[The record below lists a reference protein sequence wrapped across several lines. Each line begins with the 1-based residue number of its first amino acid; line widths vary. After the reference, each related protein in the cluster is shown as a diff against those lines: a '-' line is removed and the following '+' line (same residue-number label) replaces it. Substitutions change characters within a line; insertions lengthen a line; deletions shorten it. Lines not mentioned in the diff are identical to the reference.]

1 MLIVDFLFQSNDK
14 LELTDKL
21 HTEEHLCREMRTK
34 YVEMEETL
42 QKTKERL
49 QLKDDE
55 MIRLAHETTEL
66 NRQILLK
73 DQELDRLR
81 HYEAS
86 SDSGNYLQA
95 ELQTA
100 NSTIEDLQKR
110 ITEIQESVPPVVQK
124 SIVVPKKIDD
134 ESNDELSTIE
144 EGRDAG
150 EVEELLKE
158 IDLLKTEKAEMM
170 KIINDFRTKV
180 PQTSQNDVKTQVS
193 VLQTDAKIQA
203 EVAKSTQETQLN
215 GDEIPSRAESR
226 SSILPPEEALE
237 KLQEKFRQTMNEVEH
252 LTEERDRLEHLV
264 LQLQFETETIGEYI
278 TLYQTQRRQLKQKDL
293 ERDRQLQQLAIDRE
307 KMKEKLLELN
317 NLIEQL
323 LVEKRRRLSSV
334 TESND
339 HTSSLTNGNGATSH
353 PLTPSP
359 ASSPVPPISEQSVN
373 SSLPETTTD
382 QTDETATTGSKQ
394 LTRQISFKNK
404 LDTKETAKKILALL
418 SDIQTANQES
428 IQHSSGVDQCA
439 CCQGKLDVV

>member
-1 MLIVDFLFQSNDK
+1 M
-14 LELTDKL
+14 TDKL
-21 HTEEHLCREMRTK
+21 QSEEHLCREMRTK
-34 YVEMEETL
+34 YTEMEETL
-42 QKTKERL
+42 LKTKERL

-55 MIRLAHETTEL
+55 MIRMAHEATEL
-66 NRQILLK
+66 NRQILIK

-86 SDSGNYLQA
+86 GESESHLQA
-95 ELQTA
+95 ELQNAQITVG
-100 NSTIEDLQKR
+100 ELQKK
-110 ITEIQESVPPVVQK
+110 IAELELKIPPPIQKPI
-124 SIVVPKKIDD
+124 SIIPGRIDD

-144 EGRDAG
+144 EGREVG
-150 EVEELLKE
+150 EVDELLKE
-158 IDLLKTEKAEMM
+158 IELLRTEKAEMM
-170 KIINDFRTKV
+170 KVINNFHTKV
-180 PQTSQNDVKTQVS
+180 PQPPQNDVKTQVS
-193 VLQTDAKIQA
+193 VVQSDAKTQAEVDQTDAKIQA
-203 EVAKSTQETQLN
+203 EITQVTQETQLN

-237 KLQEKFRQTMNEVEH
+237 RLQEKFRRTMNDVER

-293 ERDRQLQQLAIDRE
+293 ERDRQLQQLALDRE

-317 NLIEQL
+317 TLIEQL

-334 TESND
+334 SENND
-339 HTSSLTNGNGATSH
+339 HGTTLTNGNSESVSH
-353 PLTPSP
+353 PSSPSP
-359 ASSPVPPISEQSVN
+359 AGSPVPPISEASTGSPVEQSVEGVV
-373 SSLPETTTD
+373 P
-382 QTDETATTGSKQ
+382 KQ
-394 LTRQISFKNK
+394 LVRQVSLKSK

-428 IQHSSGVDQCA
+428 IQHSIGVDHCA